1 MEIKLTAEWILDK
14 LSEVIYGDKTGEIEI
29 WAYPKNTSFIEL
41 AFKTLEISIEGEEF
55 FDEFD
60 KLIIHY
66 SLTLAEIKK
75 GCPNLYNELYL
86 LSKQEERFCR
96 N

>member
-14 LSEVIYGDKTGEIEI
+14 LTQVIYGDKTGKIEI

-41 AFKTLEISIEGEEF
+41 AFKTLGISVESEEF

-60 KLIIHY
+60 KTIIRY
-66 SLTLAEIKK
+66 NLTLDDIKQE
-75 GCPNLYNELYL
+75 CPNLHNELYL
-86 LSKQEERFCR
+86 LSQQDERFCR
-96 N
+96 H

>member
-1 MEIKLTAEWILDK
+1 MEIRLTAEWILDK
-14 LSEVIYGDKTGEIEI
+14 LPQVRYGDKTGKIEI

-41 AFKTLEISIEGEEF
+41 AFKTLGIAVEGEEF

-60 KLIIHY
+60 KSIIRY
-66 SLTLAEIKK
+66 NLTLDDIKQE
-75 GCPNLYNELYL
+75 CPNLYNELHL
-86 LSKQEERFCR
+86 LSQQEEKFCR